1 MSSWLIL
8 FSNCHKN
15 MDVSLTHYLLG
26 NRAACEQC
34 PGGAHRQW
42 LQQASLQYSVHRGK
56 RCGAQKSE
64 ASSDLSL
71 RGSRKEWLRTRP
83 LADFLVI
90 QSLRLCS
97 STAGELPLQVQSL
110 VRELRSPLAWPKK
123 KKKGTRPL
131 EFKSWICGL
140 LSELESKF
148 LNPSLLILFV
158 SQKVLAHRSH
168 HCCKNSTSSY
178 M

>member
-1 MSSWLIL
+1 M
-8 FSNCHKN
+8 
-15 MDVSLTHYLLG
+15 
-26 NRAACEQC
+26 
-34 PGGAHRQW
+34 
-42 LQQASLQYSVHRGK
+42 QYSVHRGK
-56 RCGAQKSE
+56 QCGAQKSE

-71 RGSRKEWLRTRP
+71 KGSRKERLRTRP
-83 LADFLVI
+83 LADFPGDLVI
-90 QSLRLCS
+90 KTLLFHCKFNLWLGNYDR
-97 STAGELPLQVQSL
+97 TGMV
-110 VRELRSPLAWPKK
+110 KK
-123 KKKGTRPL
+123 KKKNKGQKKDSRPL

-158 SQKVLAHRSH
+158 SPKVLAHSSH